1 MRVSPIQGS
10 QIKANKINKATEVNS
25 RAHRPLFKQPRVH
38 AAEQT
43 TKRRKMKTGTSPV
56 PHHPP
61 SLTRKTVVDQATE
74 ARETENV
81 TDSTPEMSV
90 EDLTIEMR
98 DTWIAI
104 ETGP

>member
-43 TKRRKMKTGTSPV
+43 TKRRKMKTGTSRA
-56 PHHPP
+56 PHHPH
-61 SLTRKTVVDQATE
+61 SLIRKTVVDQSTE
-74 ARETENV
+74 ALETENV

-98 DTWIAI
+98 DIWIAI